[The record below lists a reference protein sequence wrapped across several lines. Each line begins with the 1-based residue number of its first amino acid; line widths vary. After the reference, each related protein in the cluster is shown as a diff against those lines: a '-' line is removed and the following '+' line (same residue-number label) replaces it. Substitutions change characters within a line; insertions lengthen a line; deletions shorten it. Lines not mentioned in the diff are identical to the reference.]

1 MICSMTAFARETM
14 DTDQGA
20 VTVELRSVNH
30 RYLDLNFKMPDS
42 IRQIEPKLR
51 ESATKGLARGKLDC
65 LVRVQSR
72 PEQAAAITLN
82 QEQLTALLKASAT
95 VAEQL
100 PEARPMSPLEVLQF
114 PGIIGGNSSQEED
127 LLSAAGSLFSTA
139 LQSMVDNRQREGEK
153 LKQMVLDRLEQV
165 AIEVTATRAILP
177 ELMSAQRDKI
187 LARINDLDIEVDS
200 NRLEQELVHQAQ
212 KADVDEELDRLEA
225 HIDEVRRTLGKGGP
239 CGRRLD
245 FLMQE
250 LNREANTL
258 SSKSVS
264 TSTTQNAVTLKV
276 LIEQMREQI
285 QNIE

>member
-1 MICSMTAFARETM
+1 MTAFARETI
-14 DTDQGA
+14 DTDQGT

-30 RYLDLNFKMPDS
+30 RYLDLSFKIPDS
-42 IRQIEPKLR
+42 MRQIELKLR
-51 ESATKGLARGKLDC
+51 EKATKDLARGKLDC
-65 LVRVQSR
+65 LIRVQAR
-72 PEQAAAITLN
+72 PQQASAISLN
-82 QEQLTALLKASAT
+82 QEQLSALLKASAI

-100 PEARPMSPLEVLQF
+100 PEARPISPLEILQF
-114 PGIIGGNSSQEED
+114 PGIIGGGNSQEED

-139 LQSMVDNRQREGEK
+139 LSSMVDNRQREGEK

-177 ELMSAQRDKI
+177 DLMSAQREKI

-212 KADVDEELDRLEA
+212 KADIDEELDRLEA